1 MHSLGAR
8 MNLLAAGAA
17 ARLGRVNVGMLPNE
31 KRLGRPEEFAAP

>member
-17 ARLGRVNVGMLPNE
+17 TRLGRVKVGMLPNE
-31 KRLGRPEEFAAP
+31 QLLGRPEEFAAT

>member
-17 ARLGRVNVGMLPNE
+17 ARLGRVNVGMVRHE
-31 KRLGRPEEFAAP
+31 ERLGRPEEFAAP